1 MAGGT
6 IPRGFGLALGRS
18 RSVTT
23 TGWLRWSE
31 RNGGGGVARR
41 TPTSIRNGEGGTFYQ
56 DSEVSPDGFSQ
67 VSDLIDVVIAGP
79 PRIAYLDVSLT
90 GFVSPYDDDYPV
102 VQLSNRYLGVVPV
115 RGAAIGASFCVLVG
129 DYTVA
134 TTFRVN
140 CPSDEG
146 TVSVTLWVPEV
157 G

>member
-41 TPTSIRNGEGGTFYQ
+41 TPTSIRNADGGTFYF
-56 DSEVSPDGFSQ
+56 DTEVSPDGFSQ
-67 VSDLIDVVIAGP
+67 VSDLIDVVIPGP
-79 PRIAYLDVSLT
+79 GRIAYLYVTLT
-90 GFVSPYDDDYPV
+90 GFVASYDGDYLV
-102 VQLSNRYLGVVPV
+102 THMANTYLGYVTVQGSAV
-115 RGAAIGASFCVLVG
+115 GGAFPVLVG
-129 DYTVA
+129 HYTGSTV
-134 TTFRVN
+134 FRVGT
-140 CPSDEG
+140 PSDEG
-146 TVSVTLWVPEV
+146 TVSASLWVPGV